1 MGKPFD
7 SGLARKATERT
18 AELVDLLN
26 RNLKEFRA
34 ELGPGK
40 DSDIVITHLTDP
52 PVNVFVE
59 VEIVRGDRW
68 ERIRSGEFSTVR
80 WPLAKRYKCENYARE
95 GKLLIMLSANE
106 DNLGDMFYIDCASW
120 VQRGRE
126 ERAAF
131 VKAGGQKYRYRK
143 GQEEPFWAVERD
155 KVVWGVENLEKFLL
169 NLMKSRN

>member
-59 VEIVRGDRW
+59 VEIERGP
-68 ERIRSGEFSTVR
+68 V
-80 WPLAKRYKCENYARE
+80 
-95 GKLLIMLSANE
+95 GK
-106 DNLGDMFYIDCASW
+106 D
-120 VQRGRE
+120 
-126 ERAAF
+126 
-131 VKAGGQKYRYRK
+131 
-143 GQEEPFWAVERD
+143 QE
-155 KVVWGVENLEKFLL
+155 WGIQH
-169 NLMKSRN
+169 R

>member
-95 GKLLIMLSANE
+95 GKLLIMLSANVPCG
-106 DNLGDMFYIDCASW
+106 LIPMVRFSPLRLVPGFL
-120 VQRGRE
+120 R
-126 ERAAF
+126 
-131 VKAGGQKYRYRK
+131 RY
-143 GQEEPFWAVERD
+143 GSQ
-155 KVVWGVENLEKFLL
+155 
-169 NLMKSRN
+169 

>member
-52 PVNVFVE
+52 
-59 VEIVRGDRW
+59 
-68 ERIRSGEFSTVR
+68 RSTCS
-80 WPLAKRYKCENYARE
+80 
-95 GKLLIMLSANE
+95 
-106 DNLGDMFYIDCASW
+106 
-120 VQRGRE
+120 
-126 ERAAF
+126 
-131 VKAGGQKYRYRK
+131 
-143 GQEEPFWAVERD
+143 
-155 KVVWGVENLEKFLL
+155 
-169 NLMKSRN
+169 